1 MRYSHIAEHFPFP
14 SLNGRIIFSIRL
26 PVDNST
32 RKASEI
38 MKHVRPFSGQL
49 RYKELCWCLHI
60 LFLLLEELE
69 EFKKLCKLE
78 TQFT

>member
-32 RKASEI
+32 KKGFGDHETCEAFFWTITLYRTLLVFTIASSY
-38 MKHVRPFSGQL
+38 F
-49 RYKELCWCLHI
+49 
-60 LFLLLEELE
+60 
-69 EFKKLCKLE
+69 
-78 TQFT
+78 